1 VSDWDESHPT
11 LRTDES
17 YSLDVRPGQ
26 PAALRAATVLGA
38 LHGLET
44 FSQLVTF
51 DFDAEAY
58 SSPCVSIRDA
68 PRFPHR
74 GLMMDTARHYE
85 PVVAIRALVD
95 SLPYAKLN
103 VLHWHMVDAQSFPFQ
118 SRSSPRLW
126 DGAFSPSER
135 YTQADVVSVVEY
147 ARLRGV
153 RVMVEFD
160 MPGHNDAWCAGYPS
174 ICPSAS
180 CKSPLN
186 VAANETFDRI
196 SALMRELTGGRPSSR
211 GAPSGLFP
219 DELLHLGGDEVNTGC
234 WDSTPSVS
242 SWLKDRGLTADDG
255 YALFVRRVGQM
266 ALANGRRPVQWAEV
280 FDHFKARLD
289 PRTVVHV
296 WKGQTNVTE
305 VVQLG
310 YQVIRNVGYSAHS
323 WYAAAALREG
333 ARAVQVLGVIGPA
346 TGGQPEPQRGSESSS
361 HVGCI

>member
-1 VSDWDESHPT
+1 MSLRVSVRYWDESHPT
-11 LRTDES
+11 LQTDES
-17 YSLDVRPGQ
+17 YSLDVRPGKH
-26 PAALRAATVLGA
+26 ATLRAVTVYGALR
-38 LHGLET
+38 GLET

-51 DFDAEAY
+51 DFDTESY
-58 SSPCVSIRDA
+58 SSPCVAIVDA

-74 GLMMDTARHYE
+74 GLMMDTARHFE
-85 PVVAIRALVD
+85 PVAAICAMID

-126 DGAFSPSER
+126 EGAFSPSER
-135 YTQADVVSVVEY
+135 YTQADVASVVEY

-174 ICPSAS
+174 ICPSPS

-186 VAANETFDRI
+186 VASNETFDRI
-196 SALMRELTGGRPSSR
+196 SNLMLELTGGRASFR
-211 GAPSGLFP
+211 GAPAGLFP
-219 DELLHLGGDEVNTGC
+219 DEMIHLGGDEVNTKC
-234 WDSTPSVS
+234 WDETPSVF
-242 SWLKDRGLTADDG
+242 SWLQENGLTADGG
-255 YALFVRRVGQM
+255 YAFFVRRVGEM
-266 ALANGRRPVQWAEV
+266 ASAYGRRPVQWAEV
-280 FDHFKARLD
+280 FDHFKGQLD

-305 VVQLG
+305 VLELG

-323 WYAAAALREG
+323 WCAIIAIA
-333 ARAVQVLGVIGPA
+333 
-346 TGGQPEPQRGSESSS
+346 
-361 HVGCI
+361 

>member
-1 VSDWDESHPT
+1 M
-11 LRTDES
+11 
-17 YSLDVRPGQ
+17 
-26 PAALRAATVLGA
+26 
-38 LHGLET
+38 
-44 FSQLVTF
+44 
-51 DFDAEAY
+51 
-58 SSPCVSIRDA
+58 I
-68 PRFPHR
+68 
-74 GLMMDTARHYE
+74 DTARHFE
-85 PVVAIRALVD
+85 PVAAIRAMVD

-118 SRSSPRLW
+118 SRTSPRLW
-126 DGAFSPSER
+126 EGAFSPSER
-135 YTQADVVSVVEY
+135 YTQADVASVVEY

-196 SALMRELTGGRPSSR
+196 SALMHELTGGRPSSR

-234 WDSTPSVS
+234 WDSTPSVAG
-242 SWLKDRGLTADDG
+242 WLKEKGLTTDDG
-255 YALFVRRVGQM
+255 YALFVRRVGEM
-266 ALANGRRPVQWAEV
+266 AVANGRRPVQWAEV

-296 WKGQTNVTE
+296 WKGQTNVTQ
-305 VVQLG
+305 VVELG
-310 YQVIRNVGYSAHS
+310 YQVIRNVGYSA
-323 WYAAAALREG
+323 E
-333 ARAVQVLGVIGPA
+333 
-346 TGGQPEPQRGSESSS
+346 
-361 HVGCI
+361 